1 MMLAAVM
8 GLGAGEAVAQ
18 AAAPAPAVV
27 ATEAV
32 ANAATPDAAP
42 APAAPEAATNAAA
55 PAAAAAL
62 PAPPPRMKP
71 TPGIGQPTPRELGFQ
86 QQFTSTGK
94 YALWMHNAILMPL
107 ITAICLFV
115 LALLLWVMVRYR
127 KSANPEAS
135 RTSHNTFIEV
145 VWTLVPVFILIG
157 VAIPSID
164 LLAKQFKPAPK
175 DAVTVKVTGYQWY
188 WGYEYP
194 DNEIPEF
201 VSNLL
206 PEEKAVAEGE
216 PYLLAVDNRLV
227 LPVGVPIK
235 LIITAADVIHS
246 FSVPAFWV
254 KEDAVPGRLNEKTF
268 TIDKPGVYYGVCSE
282 LCGARHGFMPIAVEA
297 LPREQYAQWVL
308 SQGGKLPEGWAV
320 PAAAKPEVPATAQ
333 QVASCQ
339 ADVNALLVGKT
350 IEFDTAKATI
360 SAKSQ
365 GLVDQL
371 AGKLAT
377 CAGTRV
383 IVGGHTDAV
392 GDAAANKALSE
403 ARAKAVYDA
412 LVAKNVPPARLS
424 AVGYGSSKP
433 KVPGATEAANAA
445 NRRIDFAVAVAN

>member
-1 MMLAAVM
+1 MNGKQRILMLAVAL
-8 GLGAGEAVAQ
+8 GLGASATMVQ
-18 AAAPAPAVV
+18 AAAPAPAT
-27 ATEAV
+27 TEAV
-32 ANAATPDAAP
+32 ANAA
-42 APAAPEAATNAAA
+42 EAA
-55 PAAAAAL
+55 PAAER
-62 PAPPPRMKP
+62 PAPPERLKP
-71 TPGIGQPTPRELGFQ
+71 TAGIGQPVSGEMTFQ
-86 QQFTSTGK
+86 KQFTSTGN

-107 ITAICLFV
+107 ITIICLVV

-127 KSANPEAS
+127 KATNPEPS
-135 RTSHNTFIEV
+135 RTSHNTVIEV
-145 VWTLVPVFILIG
+145 IWTLLPVLILIG

-175 DAVTVKVTGYQWY
+175 NALTVKVTGYQWY

-206 PEEKAVAEGE
+206 PPEKAAAEGE
-216 PYLLAVDNRLV
+216 PYLLAADNRLV

-297 LPREQYAQWVL
+297 LPRDQYAQWVL
-308 SQGGKLPEGWAV
+308 SQGGKLPAGWPAPAV
-320 PAAAKPEVPATAQ
+320 APKEAPATAQ

-339 ADVNALLVGKT
+339 ADVNKLLTGTT
-350 IEFDTAKATI
+350 IQFDTAKATI
-360 SAKSQ
+360 KPESQ
-365 GLVDQL
+365 GLIDNL
-371 AGKLAT
+371 AGKLAG

-383 IVGGHTDAV
+383 AIGGHTDATGV
-392 GDAAANKALSE
+392 PAANVTLSE
-403 ARAKAVYDA
+403 ARAKSVVDA

-424 AVGYGSSKP
+424 AIGYGSSRP
-433 KVPGATEAANAA
+433 KVAGVTEEANAA
-445 NRRIDFAVAVAN
+445 NRRIEFAVTAAN